1 MKKVILSMLA
11 ATFCALNSMTLS
23 AQGVIVYKTDGTKIK
38 VPYTM
43 LDSIATYT
51 YEEGQDDADDDAAD
65 DNAEVKGYTVGGV
78 TFKMIRVEAGTF
90 RMGSTSGYDDE
101 QPVHSV
107 TISKDYYI
115 GETEVTQELWTAVMG
130 TNPSNF
136 TSDSQLPVERVSWN
150 DCQTFITKLN
160 SLTGATF
167 RLPTEAE
174 WEFAARGGNKSQ
186 GYTYSGSNTIGNVAW
201 YTDNSSSKTHV
212 VKTKSPNE
220 LGIYDMSG
228 NVFEWCQD
236 WYGSYS
242 SAAVTDPQGA
252 SSGSNRVFRGGSWN
266 INAANCRCTY
276 RNDNKP
282 TNTYDS
288 LGLRLAM

>member
-11 ATFCALNSMTLS
+11 VALCALNSMTLS

-38 VPYTM
+38 VPYTL

-51 YEEGQDDADDDAAD
+51 YEEGQDDADD
-65 DNAEVKGYTVGGV
+65 NAEVKEYTVGGV

-90 RMGSTSGYDDE
+90 RMGSTSGDSSE
-101 QPVHSV
+101 QPVHNV

-130 TNPSNF
+130 FNPSEY
-136 TSDSQLPVERVSWN
+136 TSDSQLPVEWVSWYH
-150 DCQTFITKLN
+150 CQAFITKLN

-186 GYTYSGSNTIGNVAW
+186 GYTYSGRNTIDNVAW
-201 YTDNSSSKTHV
+201 YISNSSKTHV

-228 NVFEWCQD
+228 NVMEWCQD

-252 SSGSNRVFRGGSWN
+252 SSGSYRVIRGGSWDN
-266 INAANCRCTY
+266 YAARCRCTNRDY
-276 RNDNKP
+276 GTP
-282 TNTYDS
+282 MITNNY
-288 LGLRLAM
+288 LGLRLVM

>member
-1 MKKVILSMLA
+1 MRKVILSMLA
-11 ATFCALNSMTLS
+11 VALCALNCMTLS

-38 VPYTM
+38 VPYTL

-51 YEEGQDDADDDAAD
+51 YEEGQDDADD
-65 DNAEVKGYTVGGV
+65 NAVVKEYTVGGV

-90 RMGSTSGYDDE
+90 QMGSTSGDSDE

-136 TSDSQLPVERVSWN
+136 TSDSQLPVEKVSWN

-186 GYTYSGSNTIGNVAW
+186 GYTYSGSNTIDNVAW
-201 YTDNSSSKTHV
+201 YLGNSSNKTHV
-212 VKTKSPNE
+212 VKTKLPNE

-228 NVFEWCQD
+228 NVWELCQD
-236 WYGSYS
+236 WYSCYS
-242 SAAVTDPQGA
+242 SAAVIDPTGD
-252 SSGSNRVFRGGSWN
+252 SSGSSRVNRGGTWLSG
-266 INAANCRCTY
+266 ATNCRSTN
-276 RNDNKP
+276 RTSNTP
-282 TNTYDS
+282 TGTSNL

>member
-11 ATFCALNSMTLS
+11 AAFCALNCMTLS

-38 VPYTM
+38 VPYTL

-51 YEEGQDDADDDAAD
+51 YEEGQDDADD
-65 DNAEVKGYTVGGV
+65 NAEVKEYTVGGV

-90 RMGSTSGYDDE
+90 RMGSTSGGSSE

-136 TSDSQLPVERVSWN
+136 TSDSQLPVEMVSWN

-186 GYTYSGSNTIGNVAW
+186 GYTYSGSNTIDNVAW
-201 YTDNSSSKTHV
+201 YSGNSSSKTHV

-228 NVFEWCQD
+228 NVRECCQD

-242 SAAVTDPQGA
+242 SAAVTDPTGA
-252 SSGSNRVFRGGSWN
+252 SSGSYRVTRGGGWDYD
-266 INAANCRCTY
+266 AANCSCASRVASTPASTLKS
-276 RNDNKP
+276 R
-282 TNTYDS
+282 
-288 LGLRLAM
+288 GLRLAM

>member
-1 MKKVILSMLA
+1 MKKVIFSMLA
-11 ATFCALNSMTLS
+11 VALCALNSMTLS

-38 VPYTM
+38 VPYTL

-65 DNAEVKGYTVGGV
+65 DNAEVKEYTVNGV

-90 RMGSTSGYDDE
+90 RMGSTSGDSDE

-107 TISKDYYI
+107 TLSSDYYI

-130 TNPSNF
+130 DNPSNF
-136 TSDSQLPVERVSWN
+136 TSDSQLPVEKVSWN
-150 DCQTFITKLN
+150 DCLTFITKLN

-174 WEFAARGGNKSQ
+174 WEFAACGGNKSQ

-228 NVFEWCQD
+228 NVWEWCQD

-252 SSGSNRVFRGGSWN
+252 SSGSYRVARGGSWN
-266 INAANCRCTY
+266 RSATRCRCTY
-276 RNDNKP
+276 RSYDTP
-282 TNTYDS
+282 THTS
-288 LGLRLAM
+288 SLLGLRLVM

>member
-1 MKKVILSMLA
+1 MKKVIFSMLA
-11 ATFCALNSMTLS
+11 VALCALNSMTLS

-38 VPYTM
+38 VPYTL

-51 YEEGQDDADDDAAD
+51 YEEGQDDADD
-65 DNAEVKGYTVGGV
+65 NAEVKEYTVGGV
-78 TFKMIRVEAGTF
+78 SFKMIRVEAGTF
-90 RMGSTSGYDDE
+90 RMGSTDGKDNE

-130 TNPSNF
+130 TNPSYF
-136 TSDSQLPVERVSWN
+136 TSDSQLPVETVSWN

-201 YTDNSSSKTHV
+201 YSGNSSSKTHV

-228 NVFEWCQD
+228 NVWEWCQD
-236 WYGSYS
+236 RYDSYS
-242 SAAVTDPQGA
+242 SAAVTDPTGA
-252 SSGSNRVFRGGSWN
+252 SSGSIRMDRGGSWDFD
-266 INAANCRCTY
+266 ATFCRCAY
-276 RNDNKP
+276 RGNSP
-282 TNTYDS
+282 LSNTS
-288 LGLRLAM
+288 NGLGLRLAM

>member
-11 ATFCALNSMTLS
+11 AAFCALNSMTLS

-38 VPYTM
+38 VPYTL

-65 DNAEVKGYTVGGV
+65 DNAEVKEYTVGGV
-78 TFKMIRVEAGTF
+78 SFKMIRVEAGTF
-90 RMGSTSGYDDE
+90 RMGSADGVTDE
-101 QPVHSV
+101 RPVHSV

-130 TNPSNF
+130 SNPSSF
-136 TSDSQLPVERVSWN
+136 TSGSQLPVEMVSWN

-160 SLTGATF
+160 SLTGGNF

-174 WEFAARGGNKSQ
+174 WEFAARGGNKSK
-186 GYTYSGSNTIGNVAW
+186 GYTYSGSNTIDNVAW
-201 YTDNSSSKTHV
+201 YVRNTSKTHV

-228 NVFEWCQD
+228 NIREWCQD

-242 SAAVTDPQGA
+242 SAAFTDPTGP
-252 SSGSNRVFRGGSWN
+252 SSGSSRVSRGGCMDMDATYS
-266 INAANCRCTY
+266 RCTY
-276 RNDNKP
+276 RSC
-282 TNTYDS
+282 NTPATTADF

>member
-1 MKKVILSMLA
+1 MKKKVILSMLA
-11 ATFCALNSMTLS
+11 VALCALNSMTLS

-38 VPYTM
+38 VPYTL

-51 YEEGQDDADDDAAD
+51 YEEGQDDADD
-65 DNAEVKGYTVGGV
+65 NVEEKEYTVGGV

-90 RMGSTSGYDDE
+90 QMGPTSGDSDE

-115 GETEVTQELWTAVMG
+115 GETEVTQELWTTVMG
-130 TNPSNF
+130 SNPSYF
-136 TSDSQLPVERVSWN
+136 TSDSQLPVETVSWN

-174 WEFAARGGNKSQ
+174 WEFAACGGNKSQ

-201 YTDNSSSKTHV
+201 YTDNSSRKTYV

-228 NVFEWCQD
+228 NVLEWCQD

-242 SAAVTDPQGA
+242 SAAVTDPTGA
-252 SSGSNRVFRGGSWN
+252 SSGSHRVARGGAWDSS
-266 INAANCRCTY
+266 ADGCRCAT
-276 RNDNKP
+276 RNYFTP
-282 TNTYDS
+282 TFMYNY
-288 LGLRLAM
+288 LGLRLVSQ

>member
-1 MKKVILSMLA
+1 MKKKVILSMLA
-11 ATFCALNSMTLS
+11 AAFCALNSMTLS

-38 VPYTM
+38 VPYTL

-51 YEEGQDDADDDAAD
+51 YEEGQDDADD
-65 DNAEVKGYTVGGV
+65 NAEVKEYTVGGA

-90 RMGSTSGYDDE
+90 RMGSTSGDDDE

-130 TNPSNF
+130 TNPSYF
-136 TSDSQLPVERVSWN
+136 TSDSQLPVELVSWN

-220 LGIYDMSG
+220 LGIYDMNG
-228 NVFEWCQD
+228 NVWEWCQD

-252 SSGSNRVFRGGSWN
+252 SSGSYRVFRGGSWLS
-266 INAANCRCTY
+266 NATDCDCTY
-276 RNDNKP
+276 RLCNAP
-282 TNTYDS
+282 TYARNH
-288 LGLRLAM
+288 LGLRLVSQ